1 MRVLVSGT
9 TRWQPLLA
17 ALVSGLSIFAA
28 AAAEFTSPTLG
39 TSLNEPSDLEIQN
52 VQLLNQLPL
61 ADGRVLLEAS
71 ATASNRAEG
80 LWSSVTVGYRVSID
94 LGPYQVLASTIDF
107 PGTLASNSTPVAT
120 GGMHLLVSTTSL
132 SSARDELL
140 SGGLLVL
147 YGTDQN
153 GQRVANPTND
163 LALINHRILGE
174 LAVSANKTLLVF
186 AAGVQNL
193 GSNRWTQ
200 LSIGL
205 DAALATNEFSVAASA
220 ATFPAT
226 LPPMGSLSNSPPF
239 YAAVASNDVATA
251 VSNILSGAALT
262 RSGFEL
268 FVFNAP
274 PRGIDAHTEDAW
286 LPRASTLLGVTPL
299 SATRD
304 LVQITVPVREW
315 VAFWTVGETRV
326 QALGH

>member
-17 ALVSGLSIFAA
+17 ALVLGLSIFAA

-61 ADGRVLLEAS
+61 PDGRVLLEAS
-71 ATASNRAEG
+71 ATVSNRAEG
-80 LWSSVTVGYRVSID
+80 LWSGVTVGYRVSID
-94 LGPYQVLASTIDF
+94 LGPYQVLAS
-107 PGTLASNSTPVAT
+107 NSTLVAT
-120 GGMHLLVSTTSL
+120 GGMHLLVSTASL
-132 SSARDELL
+132 TSARDELL
-140 SGGLLVL
+140 SGAPLVL

-163 LALINHRILGE
+163 LALINHRVLGE

-186 AAGVQNL
+186 AADVQNL
-193 GSNRWTQ
+193 GSNRWTH

-226 LPPMGSLSNSPPF
+226 LPPIWAACRTRRRFTPPWPATTSRPPCPTSSAARRSP
-239 YAAVASNDVATA
+239 A
-251 VSNILSGAALT
+251 
-262 RSGFEL
+262 
-268 FVFNAP
+268 
-274 PRGIDAHTEDAW
+274 
-286 LPRASTLLGVTPL
+286 RASSCSSSTRRPGELMPTPKTPGCRRP
-299 SATRD
+299 ARC
-304 LVQITVPVREW
+304 W
-315 VAFWTVGETRV
+315 A
-326 QALGH
+326 